1 MVMLTQFALS
11 RNVTQ
16 ADPELEALT
25 ASQLCDL
32 EIHHLIITMDLML
45 QNTPGPMT
53 TKLILKMLEL
63 LIKRLMELE

>member
-32 EIHHLIITMDLML
+32 EIHHLIITMDQM
-45 QNTPGPMT
+45 
-53 TKLILKMLEL
+53 
-63 LIKRLMELE
+63 